1 MYIESMMPSY
11 HLILCHPLLL
21 LPSNFPSIRV
31 FSNESAVHIRWPK
44 YWSFSISPSN
54 EVSWMIS
61 FRIGWFGL
69 LAVQG
74 TLKSILQHR
83 SSKASKTVL
92 DAMPALF
99 LVKLIEPQKV
109 GAIITHFIDGE
120 TEAQKDSIICQNH
133 TANSSR
139 PEFYSRWSK
148 SRVLSLNYYT

>member
-1 MYIESMMPSY
+1 
-11 HLILCHPLLL
+11 
-21 LPSNFPSIRV
+21 
-31 FSNESAVHIRWPK
+31 
-44 YWSFSISPSN
+44 
-54 EVSWMIS
+54 MIS

-109 GAIITHFIDGE
+109 GAIITHFIDGDAIPSE
-120 TEAQKDSIICQNH
+120 
-133 TANSSR
+133 
-139 PEFYSRWSK
+139 
-148 SRVLSLNYYT
+148 V